1 MRVGFF
7 RRLTAFLVDTM
18 PIILTLSL
26 LLSLFVGDLLKSE
39 YPDYEEDF
47 AIYQENLDIYYN
59 SLSYLGKQR
68 DIEKIT
74 PEEYA
79 TSLVDLLVQLD
90 NETITAK
97 EFILTSKDLKEQR
110 DINTIT
116 SEEYTTLSTDLREDF
131 NTVNADYSSMIL
143 AYYLNVVLYFFIS
156 YSIINYFYNLILKG
170 QTFGRRFMKIE
181 LYGKITWFTLLL
193 REFLWKPVFWLFT
206 FSAGIAIDIGLILF
220 TKKKKTIRDYLSD
233 TELRFTGISY
243 PF

>member
-39 YPDYEEDF
+39 YPNYEEDF
-47 AIYQENLDIYYN
+47 AIYQENLDVYY
-59 SLSYLGKQR
+59 
-68 DIEKIT
+68 
-74 PEEYA
+74 
-79 TSLVDLLVQLD
+79 TSLTGLG
-90 NETITAK
+90 
-97 EFILTSKDLKEQR
+97 EQR
-110 DINTIT
+110 DEETIT
-116 SEEYTTLSTDLREDF
+116 SEEYTTQSTDLREDF

>member
-39 YPDYEEDF
+39 YPNYEEDF
-47 AIYQENLDIYYN
+47 AIYQENLDVYYT
-59 SLSYLGKQR
+59 SLTGLGEQR
-68 DIEKIT
+68 DEETIT
-74 PEEYA
+74 PEEY
-79 TSLVDLLVQLD
+79 
-90 NETITAK
+90 
-97 EFILTSKDLKEQR
+97 
-110 DINTIT
+110 
-116 SEEYTTLSTDLREDF
+116 TTQSTDLREDF